1 LGSHDSGFQKLAK
14 EQKEEEAKKK
24 KQQKA
29 AGQQQKDSQV
39 PGDEEEFMLS
49 QTDSVKENR
58 EVDDDKEYGDKE
70 AVDYED
76 SLESD
81 KRAME
86 KLDAKFEERTS
97 KLSKFLNFQNKEGD
111 WMEIDMKDMTA
122 KEGETE
128 IELSGD
134 ENEAGQ
140 FRMVPI

>member
-39 PGDEEEFMLS
+39 PRDEEEFMLS

-111 WMEIDMKDMTA
+111 
-122 KEGETE
+122 
-128 IELSGD
+128 
-134 ENEAGQ
+134 
-140 FRMVPI
+140 